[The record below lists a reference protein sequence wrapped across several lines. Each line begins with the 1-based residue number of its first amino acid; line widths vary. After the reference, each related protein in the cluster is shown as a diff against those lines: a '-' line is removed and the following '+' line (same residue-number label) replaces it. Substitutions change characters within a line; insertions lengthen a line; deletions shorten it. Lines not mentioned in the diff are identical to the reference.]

1 MSRKL
6 ENHHENH
13 IDNLIY
19 HIVEFLDPYF
29 YKLNFTPNIITTL
42 SLFTG
47 LLSGYLLYKNN
58 YLCIPLH
65 IISYI
70 LDCSDGY
77 FARKYKMTSQF
88 GDYYDHFSDLTKT
101 SIILVLLY
109 QKNNKNH
116 RISFVILFIV
126 LFCLAYYHL
135 SLQELIYNKNESS
148 TLNLLND
155 NFTLDK
161 NNIQYSRYFGTG
173 TVNLIIIIFMFITIS
188 NTNKSDKSDKPEP
201 SDKSDKSE

>member
-1 MSRKL
+1 M
-6 ENHHENH
+6 
-13 IDNLIY
+13 I
-19 HIVEFLDPYF
+19 
-29 YKLNFTPNIITTL
+29 
-42 SLFTG
+42 
-47 LLSGYLLYKNN
+47 
-58 YLCIPLH
+58 
-65 IISYI
+65 
-70 LDCSDGY
+70 
-77 FARKYKMTSQF
+77 SQF

-101 SIILVLLY
+101 SIILFLLY
-109 QKNNKNH
+109 QKINNKKH

-173 TVNLIIIIFMFITIS
+173 TSNLIIIIFMFIIIS
-188 NTNKSDKSDKPEP
+188 NTKKTDKSDKPDKSDKSDKP
-201 SDKSDKSE
+201 DN